1 MTGATSRTNQQFA
14 IMEMH
19 LVRMS
24 NIMRNILILQMQM
37 AGLSLNSAGQWIW
50 TKTGRYAKVP
60 KTTFGPFDPRAGN
73 ISGGNGSGAGSRMA
87 GGGSLLAGGT
97 SKFARWALGKGL
109 SRGVI
114 KGVGTA
120 LTAVSTLGKILPGW
134 GWAFTIGVP
143 LLTSLLHKNSDSLDS
158 NTRAL
163 EESRRLP
170 EAAIQARNQQAFID
184 SVKVAIRDGF
194 KESNIGITV
203 DGESVGTWTPGTSN
217 DYTGGTLLG
226 IN

>member
-1 MTGATSRTNQQFA
+1 M
-14 IMEMH
+14 
-19 LVRMS
+19 
-24 NIMRNILILQMQM
+24 
-37 AGLSLNSAGQWIW
+37 
-50 TKTGRYAKVP
+50 
-60 KTTFGPFDPRAGN
+60 AGN

-97 SKFARWALGKGL
+97 SKFARWALSKGL
-109 SRGVI
+109 SKGVI

-143 LLTSLLHKNSDSLDS
+143 LLTSLLDKNSDSLDS

-184 SVKVAIRDGF
+184 AVKVAIRDGF